1 MCWVVCS
8 LHLHPLRV
16 SPSILFVFF
25 QTHSQRLTK
34 FMQYSRASIAGAA
47 IGFFLIL
54 SAILIG
60 TRNVWGFISI
70 EGLMIVI
77 GGSLAVAFMSF
88 EANYVL
94 EALRSVGL
102 MFKRAEAT
110 HETLQKDLIEIIG
123 WARVVKERGLLG
135 LESETGK
142 NGIDDPFVKYGI
154 DMVISNYEPSDVR
167 NMMET
172 AADASFERATIP
184 SRVLM
189 AMASHAPAF
198 GMVGTLVGMV
208 IMLGDLDGDMSGIG
222 AGLSISLL
230 ATLYGVV
237 TARMVY
243 MPAASKLQQKQEA
256 LRFRNQLIT
265 EGLVLLVD
273 NKSPRYIQ
281 DRLNSFL
288 TFDSHYD
295 LDNKYK
301 KVSL

>member
-1 MCWVVCS
+1 
-8 LHLHPLRV
+8 
-16 SPSILFVFF
+16 
-25 QTHSQRLTK
+25 
-34 FMQYSRASIAGAA
+34 MQYSRASIAGAA